1 MRNIY
6 QDVKYFEVSG
16 HGHTIDFDLN
26 SDGSFTIDIDSE
38 SREIFTLKPDEFQKF
53 KKWIANLP

>member
-6 QDVKYFEVSG
+6 QDVKYFEVSDR
-16 HGHTIDFDLN
+16 GHTVDFDLN
-26 SDGSFTIDIDSE
+26 ADGSFTIDIDSQ
-38 SREIFTLKPDEFQKF
+38 SREIFTLQPDEFQKF